1 MEKTWTISIV
11 GIIVALGGLGF
22 IAVFFAIVGHF
33 FHKNAQKKATSVA
46 TNATNTVKKDKKIPE
61 KAVKGDKNVQSVSIQ
76 NSVDDSEELI
86 AILSAAIASFEGVK
100 DVKVISARR
109 IDESKPRS
117 MWRFHNPQVTWR
129 TVKRK

>member
-22 IAVFFAIVGHF
+22 IAIFFAIVGHF
-33 FHKNAQKKATSVA
+33 FHKSAQKKAANAATKATSS
-46 TNATNTVKKDKKIPE
+46 VKRDTKVPE
-61 KAVKGDKNVQSVSIQ
+61 KAVKGDKNVQSVPVQ
-76 NSVDDSEELI
+76 NSVDDSELI
-86 AILSAAIASFEGVK
+86 AVLSAAIASFEGVK
-100 DVKVISARR
+100 AVKVISARR
-109 IDESKPRS
+109 MDESKPRS